1 MKSRKAE
8 SKNIEISYFLLENR
22 IEMISIDGL

>member
-8 SKNIEISYFLLENR
+8 SKNIEISYFLLGNR
-22 IEMISIDGL
+22 IEMICIDGL